1 MLPGRVGQSCWQKG
15 RHMKKH
21 LTVKELPDSEK
32 PYEKFLKS
40 GAVALSDAELLAV
53 IIRCGT
59 NGKKSVDVAQDFLN
73 YGNRNLLNLYETSYE
88 DMLRIPGIGQ
98 VKAIQLKCIAEL
110 SRRIAE
116 AKYQHLVCLS
126 SAQSVADYYMER
138 MRHEKQEKLLIAMF
152 DMKCRLLGDVLLS
165 VGSATS
171 TFVPPREIFLTALR
185 YQAVQIIMVHNHPS
199 GSPVPSA
206 ADNAVTKR
214 VEECG
219 AILGIPLSDHI
230 IIGDHTYYSYKEQGL
245 IS

>member
-1 MLPGRVGQSCWQKG
+1 
-15 RHMKKH
+15 MKQH

-32 PYEKFLKS
+32 PYEKFLRS
-40 GAVALSDAELLAV
+40 GPGALSDAELLAV
-53 IIRCGT
+53 IIRSGT
-59 NGKKSVDVAQDFLN
+59 NGRKSVEVAQDFLN

-116 AKYQHLVCLS
+116 ARYQRRVRLND
-126 SAQSVADYYMER
+126 AGSVADYYMER

-152 DMKCRLLGDVLLS
+152 DMKCCLLGDVILS

-171 TFVPPREIFLTALR
+171 TYVPPREIFLTALR

-206 ADNAVTKR
+206 SDHAVTKR

-219 AILGIPLSDHI
+219 ALLGIPLSDHI
-230 IIGDHTYYSYKEQGL
+230 IIGDHSYYSYREQGL

>member
-32 PYEKFLKS
+32 PYEKFLKN
-40 GAVALSDAELLAV
+40 GAGALSDAELLAV

-116 AKYQHLVCLS
+116 AKYQHHVCLS
-126 SAQSVADYYMER
+126 NAQSVADYYMER

-152 DMKCRLLGDVLLS
+152 DMKCHLLGDVLLS

-171 TFVPPREIFLTALR
+171 AFVPPREIFLTALR

-199 GSPVPSA
+199 GSPAPSA

-219 AILGIPLSDHI
+219 AMLGIPLSDHI
-230 IIGDHTYYSYKEQGL
+230 IIGDHSYYSYKEQGL